1 MKKYLNIE
9 FTEVFRFYLITVL
22 IFLTAGCVSRKEKE
36 EGPVIDEGIVSYS
49 ISYTSDIMEKSYSF
63 LLPEEMKYYFR
74 PGQERISFKGD
85 LGIYNLDFIS
95 NHTNDSS
102 STLLKIV
109 NKKMF
114 VPASESRKLF
124 IFQSLKNGSLSF
136 DNDTTRTILGYEA
149 KKATIHLNNRI
160 NTEII
165 VWYTPQIANATTNK
179 NTPFSKIPGV
189 MLEFAIYYNDV
200 LFTLKSSSIEKSNL
214 SDSVFA
220 VPDDYRHTTIE
231 EIERTIAEIIR

>member
-1 MKKYLNIE
+1 MKKNLDIE
-9 FTEVFRFYLITVL
+9 FTKAYHFYVLTFL
-22 IFLTAGCVSRKEKE
+22 IFLIAGCIPRKEKE
-36 EGPVIDEGIVSYS
+36 KSPVIDEGIVSYS
-49 ISYTSDIMEKSYSF
+49 ISYTPDVMEKSYSF
-63 LLPEEMKYYFR
+63 LLPGEMKYYFR

-85 LGIYNLDFIS
+85 LGLYYLDFIL

-102 STLLKIV
+102 STLLKII

-114 VPASESRKLF
+114 VPASESSKLF

-136 DNDTTRTILGYEA
+136 DSDTTRTILGYKA
-149 KKATIHLNNRI
+149 KKAIIRLNNRPD
-160 NTEII
+160 TEII
-165 VWYTPQIANATTNK
+165 VWYTPQIVNATTNK

-189 MLEFAIYYNDV
+189 MLEFSIYYNDV

-220 VPDDYRHTTIE
+220 VPNGYHHTTIE